1 VQYGVSTTMA
11 PSHKQ
16 WIIPFAIQLIPSAL
30 LFFGSFWLHESP
42 RWLMSKGKREQAVKN
57 LCWIRKLNEDDLYIK
72 EEMYA
77 IDANIER
84 QMEAG
89 ESNSLRHSLMHFD
102 CKILELFDFI

>member
-1 VQYGVSTTMA
+1 
-11 PSHKQ
+11 
-16 WIIPFAIQLIPSAL
+16 
-30 LFFGSFWLHESP
+30 
-42 RWLMSKGKREQAVKN
+42 MSKGKREQAVKN

>member
-1 VQYGVSTTMA
+1 
-11 PSHKQ
+11 
-16 WIIPFAIQLIPSAL
+16 
-30 LFFGSFWLHESP
+30 
-42 RWLMSKGKREQAVKN
+42 MSKGKREQAVKN

-89 ESNSLRHSLMHFD
+89 ESSRLRHSLNTHRLQKPGAF
-102 CKILELFDFI
+102 